1 MDNTSQWRPMEIY
14 WKKYF
19 YFNKLSKKV
28 QHCETYGQKR
38 KKFYVGRFIPGY
50 VLSFGTFCPLGRYV
64 FGTFCPLG
72 RFVPWNV
79 LSLGTFCLWDF
90 LYLGRFVLRT
100 WCLRTICLG
109 TFFPLGLFFLGRFV
123 CAPVRIIAVPGTQSC
138 SRPRPAGLSAVLDSV
153 QLEQC
158 TVLACSLPIRKYLV
172 IWKFLYTNSLLCLSC
187 EWTYMLLHQ
196 FSQLQIDQRPDKN
209 HLQSSPM

>member
-14 WKKYF
+14 WEKYF

-38 KKFYVGRFIPGY
+38 KK
-50 VLSFGTFCPLGRYV
+50 VLCGTFYPWV
-64 FGTFCPLG
+64 
-72 RFVPWNV
+72 RFVFWDV

-109 TFFPLGLFFLGRFV
+109 TFFPLGGFFLGRFV

-138 SRPRPAGLSAVLDSV
+138 SRPRPAELSTVVDSV

-187 EWTYMLLHQ
+187 EWTYML
-196 FSQLQIDQRPDKN
+196 
-209 HLQSSPM
+209 